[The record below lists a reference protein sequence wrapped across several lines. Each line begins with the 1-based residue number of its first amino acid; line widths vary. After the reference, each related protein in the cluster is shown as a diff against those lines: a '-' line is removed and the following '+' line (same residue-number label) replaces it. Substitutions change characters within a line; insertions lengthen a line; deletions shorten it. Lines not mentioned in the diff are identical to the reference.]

1 MYYIYEYIDPR
12 SGLPFYVGKGKGN
25 RKFNHLRNEKESK
38 QENVDK
44 FNVIQEILA
53 AGLFPV
59 IREIESNIE
68 KETDAYEREDYWIL
82 RYGRRGLDKDGI
94 LTNRTLHGHPPTP
107 IWNSERK
114 KKHSEWNA
122 SYWTEDRKSAHR
134 LIAKQNALKGG
145 LASMGMISVVDLT
158 GKTKKITKEEY
169 NAINKDIPIE
179 NRDLVST
186 ASKEGKR
193 RLQKQPTLGSVVAN
207 GYLR

>member
-12 SGLPFYVGKGKGN
+12 TGSPFYVGKGKGN
-25 RKFNHLRNEKESK
+25 RKFNHLRNEKESR

-68 KETDAYEREDYWIL
+68 KEADAYEREDYWIL
-82 RYGRRGLDKDGI
+82 HYGRLGLDKNGI
-94 LTNRTLHGHPPTP
+94 LTNKTLHGHPPTP
-107 IWNSERK
+107 VWDSVRK
-114 KKHSEWNA
+114 KKHSEWN
-122 SYWTEDRKSAHR
+122 SKYWTEDRKSAHR

-145 LASMGMISVVDLT
+145 LASIGMVSVIDVT
-158 GKTKKITKEEY
+158 GKTKKITREAY
-169 NAINKDIPIE
+169 NLINKDIPIE
-179 NRDLVST
+179 ERDLVST

-193 RLQKQPTLGSVVAN
+193 RVQYNLP
-207 GYLR
+207 